1 MAVDPSRH
9 RRGVALM
16 FCAGLLWSIAG
27 VFTRHIE
34 QAPRWETTFWRSFFC
49 ALAMVVILLVLHR
62 GRAVAEVVRLGRVG
76 FVSGALWAVMFTGF
90 MLALTQTSTANT
102 LVLTSLAPLAA
113 ALFAWLLLGE
123 RVPRR
128 TWLFIGAALV
138 GILVM
143 FGGEAGG
150 GRMAGNLI
158 ALIVPLAAGL
168 NFVLMRKT
176 GARINLI
183 PAVLVGGLLSALAT
197 LPLAWPFLASTRDI
211 ALLALL
217 GALQL
222 ALPCA
227 LAVIAARSLSPTEVA
242 LIGLT
247 EVVFG
252 PLWAWLGAGE
262 APTSHALFGGSI
274 VLAALAAQA
283 IMPARRPPPLAHS
296 IPHPASPPPAPP
308 A

>member
-1 MAVDPSRH
+1 MTRDTSH
-9 RRGVALM
+9 RRAVALM

-27 VFTRHIE
+27 VFTRHVE
-34 QAPRWETTFWRSFFC
+34 RAPRWETTFWRSFFC
-49 ALAMVVILLVLHR
+49 ALAMLVILAVLHR
-62 GRAVAEVVRLGRVG
+62 RRAVDEVLRLGGVG
-76 FVSGALWAVMFTGF
+76 LASGALWAVMFTGF

-102 LVLTSLAPLAA
+102 LILTSIAPLTAS
-113 ALFAWLLLGE
+113 LFAWLLLGE
-123 RVPRR
+123 RVPAR
-128 TWLFIGAALV
+128 TWLLIGVALA

-158 ALIVPLAAGL
+158 ALTVPLAAGL

-176 GARINLI
+176 GARVNLI

-197 LPLAWPFLASTRDI
+197 LPLAWPFLATPRDL
-211 ALLALL
+211 ALLAVL
-217 GALQL
+217 GAFQL

-227 LAVIAARSLSPTEVA
+227 LAVVAARRLSATEVA

-247 EVVFG
+247 ECVFG

-262 APTSHALFGGSI
+262 VPTAHALAGGAM

-283 IMPARRPPPLAHS
+283 VAPGGRPRPT
-296 IPHPASPPPAPP
+296 
-308 A
+308 

>member
-1 MAVDPSRH
+1 MVTDPARH
-9 RRGVALM
+9 RRAVALM

-34 QAPRWETTFWRSFFC
+34 QASGWETTFWRSFFC
-49 ALAMVVILLVLHR
+49 AVAMLAILAVLHR
-62 GRAVAEVVRLGRVG
+62 GDSVGALRRLGG
-76 FVSGALWAVMFTGF
+76 AGLASGALWAVMFTGF

-102 LVLTSLAPLAA
+102 LILTSISPLTAS
-113 ALFAWLLLGE
+113 LFAWLLLGE
-123 RVPRR
+123 KVPRR
-128 TWLFIGAALV
+128 TWLLIGVALA

-158 ALIVPLAAGL
+158 ALTVPLAAGL
-168 NFVLMRKT
+168 NFVLMRKA
-176 GARINLI
+176 GARVDLI

-197 LPLAWPFLASTRDI
+197 LPLAWPFLASPRDLGI
-211 ALLALL
+211 LALL

-227 LAVIAARSLSPTEVA
+227 LAVVAARSLSPTEVA

-247 EVVFG
+247 ECVFG
-252 PLWAWLGAGE
+252 PIWAWLGAGE
-262 APTSHALFGGSI
+262 RPTSHALLGGML
-274 VLAALAAQA
+274 VLGALSAQALAAG
-283 IMPARRPPPLAHS
+283 ARTR
-296 IPHPASPPPAPP
+296 
-308 A
+308 

>member
-1 MAVDPSRH
+1 MISALSH
-9 RRGVALM
+9 RRAVALM

-27 VFTRHIE
+27 VFTRHLE

-49 ALAMVVILLVLHR
+49 SLAMVVILVLLHR
-62 GRAVAEVVRLGRVG
+62 RRAFAELMRLGPVG
-76 FVSGALWAVMFTGF
+76 FASGALWAMMFTGF

-102 LVLTSLAPLAA
+102 LILTSIAPLTAS
-113 ALFAWLLLGE
+113 LFAWLLLGE

-128 TWLFIGAALV
+128 TWLLIGVALV

-158 ALIVPLAAGL
+158 ALTVPLAAGL

-183 PAVLVGGLLSALAT
+183 PAVLVGGLLSALVT
-197 LPLAWPFLASTRDI
+197 LPLAWPFLASMRDLAI
-211 ALLALL
+211 LALL

-227 LAVIAARSLSPTEVA
+227 LAVVAARRLSPTEVA

-247 EVVFG
+247 ECVFG

-262 APTSHALFGGSI
+262 TPTAHALLGGAM
-274 VLAALAAQA
+274 VLAALIAQA
-283 IMPARRPPPLAHS
+283 VASGSRRLRPT
-296 IPHPASPPPAPP
+296 
-308 A
+308 

>member
-1 MAVDPSRH
+1 MAAEPNRH
-9 RRGVALM
+9 RRAVALM

-27 VFTRHIE
+27 VFTRHVE

-49 ALAMVVILLVLHR
+49 AVAMLLILAVLHR
-62 GRAVAEVVRLGRVG
+62 RQAVEEVTRLGRVG
-76 FVSGALWAVMFTGF
+76 LASGALWAVMFTGF

-102 LVLTSLAPLAA
+102 LILTSISPLTAS
-113 ALFAWLLLGE
+113 LFAWLLLGE
-123 RVPRR
+123 RVPAR
-128 TWLFIGAALV
+128 TWLLIGVAFA

-150 GRMAGNLI
+150 GRMSGNLI
-158 ALIVPLAAGL
+158 ALSVPLAAGL
-168 NFVLMRKT
+168 NFVLMRKS
-176 GARINLI
+176 GARVNLI

-197 LPLAWPFLASTRDI
+197 LPLAWPFLATPRDL
-211 ALLALL
+211 ATLALL

-227 LAVIAARSLSPTEVA
+227 LAVVAARSLSPTEVA

-247 EVVFG
+247 ECVFG

-262 APTSHALFGGSI
+262 VPGGHALFGGVL
-274 VLAALAAQA
+274 VLAALVMQALAAGSGR
-283 IMPARRPPPLAHS
+283 ARPT
-296 IPHPASPPPAPP
+296 
-308 A
+308 

>member
-1 MAVDPSRH
+1 MTDDPTRH

-27 VFTRHIE
+27 VFTRQIE

-102 LVLTSLAPLAA
+102 LVLTSLAPLTA

-197 LPLAWPFLASTRDI
+197 LPLAWPCILSSLLLTFTVSFDEFILAFFLSSNSPTLPVYMWSQMRFPDR
-211 ALLALL
+211 LPLVLAL
-217 GALQL
+217 
-222 ALPCA
+222 
-227 LAVIAARSLSPTEVA
+227 
-242 LIGLT
+242 
-247 EVVFG
+247 
-252 PLWAWLGAGE
+252 AGWT
-262 APTSHALFGGSI
+262 P
-274 VLAALAAQA
+274 
-283 IMPARRPPPLAHS
+283 RRRRR
-296 IPHPASPPPAPP
+296 
-308 A
+308 

>member
-1 MAVDPSRH
+1 MAADPNRH
-9 RRGVALM
+9 RRAVALM

-49 ALAMVVILLVLHR
+49 VLAMVAILAVLHR
-62 GRAVAEVVRLGRVG
+62 RRAAAEVMRLGRSG
-76 FVSGALWAVMFTGF
+76 LASGALWAVMFTGF

-102 LVLTSLAPLAA
+102 LILTSIAPLTAS
-113 ALFAWLLLGE
+113 LFAWLLLGE

-128 TWLFIGAALV
+128 TWLLIGVALI

-158 ALIVPLAAGL
+158 ALSVPLAAGL

-176 GARINLI
+176 GARVNLI

-197 LPLAWPFLASTRDI
+197 LPLAWPFLASSRDLAI
-211 ALLALL
+211 LALL

-227 LAVIAARSLSPTEVA
+227 LAVVAARSLSATEVA

-262 APTSHALFGGSI
+262 APTPHALFGGAL
-274 VLAALAAQA
+274 VLAALAVQA
-283 IMPARRPPPLAHS
+283 TASGGGRLRP
-296 IPHPASPPPAPP
+296 I
-308 A
+308 

>member
-1 MAVDPSRH
+1 MISAPSR
-9 RRGVALM
+9 RRAVALM

-27 VFTRHIE
+27 VFTRHLE
-34 QAPRWETTFWRSFFC
+34 QTPRWEATFWRSCFC
-49 ALAMVVILLVLHR
+49 ALAMAAILAVLYR
-62 GRAVAEVVRLGRVG
+62 GRAAGEVMRLGRTG
-76 FVSGALWAVMFTGF
+76 LASGALWAAMFTGF

-102 LVLTSLAPLAA
+102 LILTSISPLTAS
-113 ALFAWLLLGE
+113 LFAWLLLGE

-128 TWLFIGAALV
+128 TWLLIGVALA

-158 ALIVPLAAGL
+158 ALLVPLAAGL

-176 GARINLI
+176 GARVNLI

-197 LPLAWPFLASTRDI
+197 LPLAWPFLAGSRDLAI
-211 ALLALL
+211 LALL

-247 EVVFG
+247 ECVLG
-252 PLWAWLGAGE
+252 PVWAWLGAGE
-262 APTSHALFGGSI
+262 TPTPHALLGGAL

-283 IMPARRPPPLAHS
+283 AAAGRGRLCPT
-296 IPHPASPPPAPP
+296 
-308 A
+308 

>member
-1 MAVDPSRH
+1 MTAGTRHH
-9 RRGVALM
+9 RRAAALM

-27 VFTRHIE
+27 VFTRHLE

-49 ALAMVVILLVLHR
+49 AVAMLLILAVLHR
-62 GRAVAEVVRLGRVG
+62 RQAVEEVMRLGRVG
-76 FVSGALWAVMFTGF
+76 LASGALWAVMFTGF

-102 LVLTSLAPLAA
+102 LILTSISPLTAS
-113 ALFAWLLLGE
+113 LFAWLLLGE
-123 RVPRR
+123 RVPGR
-128 TWLFIGAALV
+128 TWLLIGVAFS

-158 ALIVPLAAGL
+158 ALSVPLAAGL
-168 NFVLMRKT
+168 NFVLMRKSD
-176 GARINLI
+176 ARVNLI

-197 LPLAWPFLASTRDI
+197 LPLAWPFLASRSDLAI
-211 ALLALL
+211 LALL

-227 LAVIAARSLSPTEVA
+227 LAVVAARSLSPTEVA

-247 EVVFG
+247 ECVFG

-262 APTSHALFGGSI
+262 VPTAHALFGGAL

-283 IMPARRPPPLAHS
+283 LAS
-296 IPHPASPPPAPP
+296 GGGRLRAT
-308 A
+308 